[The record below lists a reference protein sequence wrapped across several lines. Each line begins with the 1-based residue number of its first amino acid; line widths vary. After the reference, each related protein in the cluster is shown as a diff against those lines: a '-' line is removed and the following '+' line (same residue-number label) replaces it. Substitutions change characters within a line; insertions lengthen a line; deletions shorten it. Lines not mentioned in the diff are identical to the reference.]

1 MSIEARCL
9 IATDLDG
16 TLLDRNYPLENAA
29 RAIDRITATA
39 PGCLVVLASS
49 KTFIEMEKLARQCHS
64 PPMLVFENGAGIAWR
79 PDQLATPGQSSS
91 QGYEIEVKGSEYESL
106 RDTLGTL
113 RRQGQSGVP
122 FRFRGFGDMD
132 ADQVA
137 ALTGLSAEA
146 ASDAKCRLASEPIV
160 WEGNKDELAAFERA
174 LEKAGLRIELGG
186 QFFHVLAKLGKVQAI
201 KRLQR
206 MVRYESGCSFETIAC
221 GDAPSDLG
229 MLNYADHAI
238 VFPPRRGESL
248 TPSSADV
255 RYASKA
261 GPESWFTSVRRV
273 LEPRLRTPL
282 ATESP
287 S

>member
-1 MSIEARCL
+1 MSVETRCL

-16 TLLDRNYPLENAA
+16 TLLDGSYPLENAA

-64 PPMLVFENGAGIAWR
+64 PPMLIFENGAGIAWR
-79 PDQLATPGQSSS
+79 PNQLATPGQSSS
-91 QGYEIEVKGSEYESL
+91 QGYEIEVKGSDYESL
-106 RDTLGTL
+106 RDTLRTL
-113 RRQGQSGVP
+113 RRRSGSP

-132 ADQVA
+132 VMEVSD
-137 ALTGLSAEA
+137 LTGLSAEA
-146 ASDAKCRLASEPIV
+146 AADAKCRLASEPIV
-160 WEGNKDELAAFERA
+160 WEGNTDELAQFERA
-174 LEKAGLRIELGG
+174 LEKAGLRVELGG
-186 QFFHVLAKLGKVQAI
+186 QFFHVLAKLSKVQAI

-221 GDAPSDLG
+221 GDAPNDLG

-255 RYASKA
+255 SYASKA
-261 GPESWFTSVRRV
+261 GPESWFASVRRV
-273 LEPRLRTPL
+273 VEPLLRTPL
-282 ATESP
+282 AIESP